1 MQETPPPPMMSMR
14 GLLDSRRIGIGLV
27 VLGLLFMMAGALA
40 GDASQNIPATETAEQ
55 TANRENLGRAWAP
68 ALGHIGA
75 FFFVSGLLLM
85 ALFVQAQDIFV
96 RLFLLILAFLALL
109 LVLANSSTLFGPRL

>member
-1 MQETPPPPMMSMR
+1 MQEAPPPPMSMR
-14 GLLDSRRIGIGLV
+14 GLLDARRIGIAFV
-27 VLGLLFMMAGALA
+27 ALGLLFMMGGALA
-40 GDASQNIPATETAEQ
+40 GDASQNIPATETPEA

-68 ALGHIGA
+68 AIAHIGA

-85 ALFVQAQDIFV
+85 ALFVEAQDIFV

-109 LVLANSSTLFGPRL
+109 LVLADSTTLFGVPSP